1 MSWISRV
8 ASVQRVGRLR
18 WTLRV
23 ARNRVMRLATEW
35 VARLSRA
42 MRVAK

>member
-1 MSWISRV
+1 M
-8 ASVQRVGRLR
+8 QRVERLG

-23 ARNRVMRLATEW
+23 ARDRVMRLAREW

-42 MRVAK
+42 VKVAK